1 MDVLERLAPSGSSGK
16 EKPLSSS
23 VSDSD
28 FELELGEIPQK
39 TMDEEILD
47 LLDVIP
53 VSASNIIECLNS
65 MYIDVSIP
73 QLMTLL
79 MDLTYKG
86 LIVQEGVYFRKKV

>member
-1 MDVLERLAPSGSSGK
+1 
-16 EKPLSSS
+16 
-23 VSDSD
+23 
-28 FELELGEIPQK
+28 
-39 TMDEEILD
+39 MDEEILD

-65 MYIDVSIP
+65 KNIDVSIP